1 VVKKRS
7 KAELRRLAAEIRET
21 DLGLTEFQRLC
32 PYRLAEE
39 HGTDVYS
46 LEDLAASGCP
56 LQAID
61 YFTSVDSE
69 AWSAALVP
77 NGTGRFIVEN
87 TVHLP
92 RRRRSNVAHEMA
104 HLLLEHEFD
113 RVLFTDGKR
122 GCRNP
127 ATREMEEE
135 AAELSGELLLPAA
148 AAARAAVAGKTDEQV
163 GDLFDVSTE
172 FARWRLNVT
181 GARLIAHRAAS
192 KRATTSART
201 QR

>member
-1 VVKKRS
+1 MVSNLRQ
-7 KAELRRLAAEIRET
+7 RRLPRSRAVRSA
-21 DLGLTEFQRLC
+21 LGLGQDVPGRGAGGTCGGSRYRGQRLC
-32 PYRLAEE
+32 PYQLAEE

-46 LEDLAASGCP
+46 LEELAASGCP
-56 LQAID
+56 QQAID
-61 YFTSVDSE
+61 YFTSVDPE

-104 HLLLEHEFD
+104 RLLLEHEFD

-163 GDLFDVSTE
+163 GDLSMSVPSSPG
-172 FARWRLNVT
+172 
-181 GARLIAHRAAS
+181 GA
-192 KRATTSART
+192 
-201 QR
+201 

>member
-1 VVKKRS
+1 MVKKRS

-135 AAELSGELLLPAA
+135 AASCPVNSSFPQPPL
-148 AAARAAVAGKTDEQV
+148 RAPPWPERPMSKSATFSMSVPSSPG
-163 GDLFDVSTE
+163 
-172 FARWRLNVT
+172 
-181 GARLIAHRAAS
+181 GA
-192 KRATTSART
+192 
-201 QR
+201 